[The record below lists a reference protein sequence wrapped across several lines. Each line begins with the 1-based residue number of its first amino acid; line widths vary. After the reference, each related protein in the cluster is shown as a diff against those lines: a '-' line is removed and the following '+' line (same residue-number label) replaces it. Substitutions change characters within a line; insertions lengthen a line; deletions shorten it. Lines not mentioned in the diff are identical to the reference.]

1 MRRLPLKTSALV
13 LAALLG
19 AVILAASVSAQS
31 TATAK
36 IVAVDAVTT
45 GNAATTLG
53 PLNSCV
59 RAEPGSS
66 VTVDLVVDSVP
77 ADRGIIG
84 FQIVIRYDPAI
95 LTLTAVNNE
104 FLLAAKGTYEPFE
117 GLSDPLPDSTGAYK
131 ILVADLASNPP
142 TDNIE
147 SGPGVLSRLTFT
159 AKAAGVSTVAPSF
172 NPNDPADDYPAIID
186 NQNTTIGI
194 DTIGTASIA
203 VGRDCQAPPEATPVT
218 TQLPPIETIEFS
230 TTPTPGSASVTPGP
244 SGSPGASVTP
254 GPSGSRTP
262 AAASSTPDTGGS
274 SGESSDG
281 GTSTG
286 TVIAV
291 IALVALGVVLAGGGG
306 WMLLRRRAAGRGP
319 A

>member
-1 MRRLPLKTSALV
+1 MRRFPLKTSTLV

-19 AVILAASVSAQS
+19 AVILASSVSAQS

-36 IVAVDAVTT
+36 IVAVDADTT

-59 RAEPGSS
+59 RAEPGATVS
-66 VTVDLVVDSVP
+66 VDLVVDSVP

-84 FQIVIRYDPAI
+84 FQISVRYDPAI

-117 GLSDPLPDSTGAYK
+117 GLSDPLPDSTGDYK
-131 ILVADLASNPP
+131 VLVADLASNPP

-159 AKAAGVSTVAPSF
+159 ARAAGVSTVAPSF
-172 NPNDPADDYPAIID
+172 NPDDPANDYPAIID

-203 VGRDCQAPPEATPVT
+203 VGRDCQAPPEATPVIVP
-218 TQLPPIETIEFS
+218 LPPIDSIEFS
-230 TTPTPGSASVTPGP
+230 ATPTQGSASVTPGP
-244 SGSPGASVTP
+244 SPSTGPTTAPGAS
-254 GPSGSRTP
+254 GTP
-262 AAASSTPDTGGS
+262 APASSTPDTGGS
-274 SGESSDG
+274 TGESSDG